1 MLIFTLAVVFYDIFK
16 FQEEKKKF
24 RGYPDDSRWQILKS
38 SNIYFN
44 YFTSWHSIHAET
56 FADTGNFSLE
66 MVYIY
71 IYMYIIIQHIFRG
84 SFEYRK
90 ERHFVIYTQYPVAAL
105 NHCEWISRSSG
116 MSTCCGPTLDTCLVM
131 IASRFGLLRKIRSR
145 YEYSLPWAIFVPVWP
160 FRRQFLPSCAT
171 RHKRCFD
178 LKTNTGL

>member
-71 IYMYIIIQHIFRG
+71 IYVYNNSAYFSWEFRVSKGKAFCNLYTISCCRSESLRVNFAIVRNVHVLWTHARYVFSHDRLSFWTIAQDQVPLRIF
-84 SFEYRK
+84 
-90 ERHFVIYTQYPVAAL
+90 PAL
-105 NHCEWISRSSG
+105 GNICSGVTVPTPISPILCNE
-116 MSTCCGPTLDTCLVM
+116 T
-131 IASRFGLLRKIRSR
+131 
-145 YEYSLPWAIFVPVWP
+145 
-160 FRRQFLPSCAT
+160 
-171 RHKRCFD
+171 RCFD